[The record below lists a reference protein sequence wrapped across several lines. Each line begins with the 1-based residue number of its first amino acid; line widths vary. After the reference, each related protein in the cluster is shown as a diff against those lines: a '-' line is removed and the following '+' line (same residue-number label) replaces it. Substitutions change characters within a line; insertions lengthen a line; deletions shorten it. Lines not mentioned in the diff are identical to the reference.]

1 VSLEDSLQQRNEK
14 LNNQSFFGKR
24 LKNLVT
30 FDDNQYY
37 NFYGTSTL
45 MMNHSTIYVMEANRR
60 KAFQRI
66 GNSENKISER
76 I

>member
-1 VSLEDSLQQRNEK
+1 MSLEDSLQQRDGK
-14 LNNQSFFGKR
+14 LNNQFFVRKR

-45 MMNHSTIYVMEANRR
+45 MLNHSTIYVMVANQR
-60 KAFQRI
+60 KAFLGI
-66 GNSENKISER
+66 GNSENKISAR

>member
-1 VSLEDSLQQRNEK
+1 MSLEDSLQQRDEK
-14 LNNQSFFGKR
+14 LNNQFFVRKR

-37 NFYGTSTL
+37 NFYGTSML
-45 MMNHSTIYVMEANRR
+45 MLNHSTIYVVVANQR
-60 KAFQRI
+60 KAFLGI
-66 GNSENKISER
+66 GNSENKISAR